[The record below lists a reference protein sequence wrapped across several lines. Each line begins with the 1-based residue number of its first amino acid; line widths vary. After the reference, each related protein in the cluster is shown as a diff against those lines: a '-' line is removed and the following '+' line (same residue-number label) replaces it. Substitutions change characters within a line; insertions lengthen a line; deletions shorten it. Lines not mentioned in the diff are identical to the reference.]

1 MSYSGVSFVTSD
13 DVADALLDLAAAL
26 PQAEVVEV
34 SVLDDS
40 GALQSARVVIG
51 PSSHLI
57 AIPDKSVYP
66 ESTLQGVAEKLRQ
79 RAKQAR
85 SSQTATATSTDSIA
99 RGFEELEF
107 P

>member
-1 MSYSGVSFVTSD
+1 MSYSGLSFLTSD
-13 DVADALLDLAAAL
+13 GVADALLDLAAAL
-26 PQAEVVEV
+26 PKAEVVEV
-34 SVLDDS
+34 SVFDDS
-40 GALQSARVVIG
+40 GAVQSARVVIG

-57 AIPDKSVYP
+57 AIPEKSAYP
-66 ESTLQGVAEKLRQ
+66 EPALHGVEEKLRQ

-85 SSQTATATSTDSIA
+85 LPQTATATGTDSIA